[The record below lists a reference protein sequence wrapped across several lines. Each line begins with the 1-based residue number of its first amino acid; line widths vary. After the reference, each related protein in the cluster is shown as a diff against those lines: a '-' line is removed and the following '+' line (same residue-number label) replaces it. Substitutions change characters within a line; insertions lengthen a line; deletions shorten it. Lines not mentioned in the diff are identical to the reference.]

1 MAIAA
6 LIACAHPATA
16 ALDTEVEEGIGNWM
30 AQVFIAQRGRLD
42 EPVVEDWVS
51 RVGHELLAHS
61 PRPELDY
68 HFIVLDSPEANG
80 FALPGGWVFITA
92 GLLESMESEDELAA
106 VMAHELGHI
115 ANHDFQR
122 VMLRTALWLGLGE
135 VLRNND
141 RRDWV
146 PAVQAAQ
153 LVETLSHSRSRE
165 RGADALGTRI
175 AWDAAYDPRAM
186 EAFLGDEPRWS
197 YLQTLFSTHPHP
209 ARRSDRIRE
218 HFERLRVDDPSGALA
233 LARSLVGRGR
243 CGPAREVLAE
253 PLAGD
258 SEAEREAVLARIE
271 RRIGVERDESVG
283 LSAEIGD
290 AVEEAV
296 ARADAARSA
305 AHKPRDLAWKRV
317 RRLWDDRDVGRALV
331 VAQAVDPEWKDPGYL
346 LLVAQSVNV
355 LHRAMRGGNLVAR
368 TLGMQQEAE
377 EGVAASAR
385 AVRSAEVEPERAG
398 DLGRQADRVI
408 ERAELLTERVD
419 GDSQELAGLAG
430 GYHRSA
436 RLIAPL
442 LVELAL
448 AGDGDPAERLTFAR
462 FMLIEARVRMLEDR
476 LGHLD
481 DELDRI
487 AGEAWRDAVEIHRL
501 RINLAALGATRRLRE
516 AIFTTFAHR
525 LGVEVEEFARP
536 WEDAVMPGD
545 RALEL
550 IAERVR
556 PRDDP
561 FGRDL
566 RATQILMRI
575 GFIEVEEQV
584 AWCAK
589 EKGATEGADTRA
601 LRGAVRHPQ

>member
-377 EGVAASAR
+377 EGLAASAR

-487 AGEAWRDAVEIHRL
+487 AGEAWRDAVEIYRL

-516 AIFTTFAHR
+516 AIFTTLAHR

>member
-186 EAFLGDEPRWS
+186 QAFLGDEPRWS
-197 YLQTLFSTHPHP
+197 YLQTVFSTHPHP

-487 AGEAWRDAVEIHRL
+487 AGEAWRDAVEIYRL

-516 AIFTTFAHR
+516 AIFTTLAHR